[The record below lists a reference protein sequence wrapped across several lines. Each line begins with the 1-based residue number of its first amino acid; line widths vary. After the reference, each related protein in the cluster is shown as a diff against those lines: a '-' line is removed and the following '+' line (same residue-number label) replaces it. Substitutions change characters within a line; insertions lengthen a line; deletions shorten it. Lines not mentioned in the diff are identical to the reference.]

1 MKARQSTCT
10 HPPTLALR
18 GKVILKLFLSQEGW
32 VGDQFLDQIYFST
45 NLSNQTPTHSKP
57 LWDVTQGLFDPNL
70 THNAKQLKPAPSARV
85 CVSPRPI
92 QLLEDARGQLP
103 PLGPR
108 AALHGGFDMKI
119 VSRCAVVAFKWFLQ
133 AAPLWRPVCQMTAAM
148 GRGTYR
154 PHPGEASA
162 ARLPPGRCLAEGHC
176 GLCRNIRIIGYFMGT
191 VC

>member
-1 MKARQSTCT
+1 MCGVGGGVGGGGGGGVVECVWG
-10 HPPTLALR
+10 LEGLGGGDVR
-18 GKVILKLFLSQEGW
+18 GVGW
-32 VGDQFLDQIYFST
+32 VCE
-45 NLSNQTPTHSKP
+45 
-57 LWDVTQGLFDPNL
+57 
-70 THNAKQLKPAPSARV
+70 V

-92 QLLEDARGQLP
+92 QLLEDARGQLL

-108 AALHGGFDMKI
+108 AALHGGLDMKI

-133 AAPLWRPVCQMTAAM
+133 AAPLWRPVCQMTAVM

-154 PHPGEASA
+154 PHPCEASA